1 MPSSPLSHP
10 LPQTIKALLQPDIH
24 SPKLILAT
32 IPTPVATPGTT
43 EHLIHVHS
51 TSPCAGEL
59 TWTANIS
66 AYASLLPTLSP
77 SSVTAK
83 LQIPCY
89 DLSGTVVTAPPNSPF
104 PPGTEIHTRTS
115 FARSGNARAYTIALT
130 SELARKP
137 SNLSWEEAASVP
149 LSAFTAWQA
158 LYVHGGMRCVYALD
172 AKIEN
177 EGRTVLINA
186 ASGGVGTLLVQ
197 FAKAGGIGEVIG
209 VCSAGNAEMVRG
221 LGADEVLDYGREG
234 VEAWGKRTRRKV
246 DLVVDLLGGESLAQA
261 WKVVKKG
268 GRVVSIKEDPN
279 ARKPAD
285 GVADDVEGKFFVM
298 EPEGWQLEE
307 TAKLIEK
314 GQVKPTVDSVWPLR
328 DFEKAFAI
336 VEGGHARGKV
346 IINVSE

>member
-158 LYVHGGMRCVYALD
+158 LGGD
-172 AKIEN
+172 
-177 EGRTVLINA
+177 A
-186 ASGGVGTLLVQ
+186 ASAVCEG
-197 FAKAGGIGEVIG
+197 GGIGEVIG

-279 ARKPAD
+279 AKKPAD

-328 DFEKAFAI
+328 DFAKAFAI
-336 VEGGHARGKV
+336 VEGGHSRGKV

>member
-1 MPSSPLSHP
+1 M
-10 LPQTIKALLQPDIH
+10 
-24 SPKLILAT
+24 
-32 IPTPVATPGTT
+32 
-43 EHLIHVHS
+43 
-51 TSPCAGEL
+51 
-59 TWTANIS
+59 
-66 AYASLLPTLSP
+66 
-77 SSVTAK
+77 
-83 LQIPCY
+83 
-89 DLSGTVVTAPPNSPF
+89 
-104 PPGTEIHTRTS
+104 
-115 FARSGNARAYTIALT
+115 
-130 SELARKP
+130 
-137 SNLSWEEAASVP
+137 
-149 LSAFTAWQA
+149 
-158 LYVHGGMRCVYALD
+158 YALD

-328 DFEKAFAI
+328 DFAKAFAI
-336 VEGGHARGKV
+336 VEGGHSRGKV